1 MKRFLLVIPIGLLAM
16 TGIFWVVTE
25 KSTPKS
31 TQHSTV
37 QIPLGEREL
46 FAQSEHALRQ
56 IVWHGDEKS
65 ILLLRTSLDTMK
77 IKLAAY
83 KKQGFGTT
91 KLENMLSLYQE
102 DSTLLS
108 EKLAP
113 LLSRLYQYDQFE
125 QSHEEPFIVSIDQ
138 IGLYELK
145 SAYHNLD
152 LMRKNYV
159 KEPTDTAKMAYETE
173 HARIRGIISELYL
186 DAAIEKPLFTYLDNH
201 KNYFDA
207 ITVTYKDI
215 GYERINRLRTNAYAI
230 KSELQLLPSI

>member
-1 MKRFLLVIPIGLLAM
+1 LRKAN
-16 TGIFWVVTE
+16 T
-25 KSTPKS
+25 
-31 TQHSTV
+31 
-37 QIPLGEREL
+37 
-46 FAQSEHALRQ
+46 LRQ

-65 ILLLRTSLDTMK
+65 VLLLRTSLDTMK
-77 IKLAAY
+77 TKLAAY

-91 KLENMLSLYQE
+91 KLEHILSLYQE

-108 EKLAP
+108 EKFAS
-113 LLSRLYQYDQFE
+113 LLSRLHQCDQFE
-125 QSHEEPFIVSIDQ
+125 QSHEEPFMISIDQ

-159 KEPTDTAKMAYETE
+159 KEPTDTAKVAYEIE
-173 HARIRGIISELYL
+173 YARIRGIISELYL
-186 DAAIEKPLFTYLDNH
+186 DTAIEKPLFTYLDNH

-207 ITVTYKDI
+207 ITETYKDI

-230 KSELQLLPSI
+230 KPPTKYLNYAIISAWKKEMQEH

>member
-1 MKRFLLVIPIGLLAM
+1 MKKFLLLIPMGLLAA
-16 TGIFWVVTE
+16 TGIFWVTTE
-25 KSTPKS
+25 KGIPKNAQ
-31 TQHSTV
+31 TSTV
-37 QIPLGEREL
+37 QIPMGEREL
-46 FAQSEHALRQ
+46 FAQSEHSLRQ

-65 ILLLRTSLDTMK
+65 LLLLRTSLDTMK
-77 IKLAAY
+77 TKLAAY

-91 KLENMLSLYQE
+91 KLENILSLYQE

-108 EKLAP
+108 EKFTP
-113 LLSRLYQYDQFE
+113 LLSCLHQCDQFE
-125 QSHEEPFIVSIDQ
+125 QSHEEPFIISIDQ

-159 KEPTDTAKMAYETE
+159 KEPTDTAKIAYETE

-201 KNYFDA
+201 KNYFDT
-207 ITVTYKDI
+207 ITATYNDI
-215 GYERINRLRTNAYAI
+215 GYERINRLHTNAYAI

>member
-1 MKRFLLVIPIGLLAM
+1 MKKFLLLIPMGLLAA
-16 TGIFWVVTE
+16 TGIFFLTTE
-25 KSTPKS
+25 KSPPKS
-31 TQHSTV
+31 VQHSTL
-37 QIPLGEREL
+37 QIPMGEREL
-46 FAQSEHALRQ
+46 FAQSEHSLRQ

-65 ILLLRTSLDTMK
+65 VLLLRTSLETMK
-77 IKLAAY
+77 TKLAAY

-91 KLENMLSLYQE
+91 KLENILSLYQE

-108 EKLAP
+108 EKFAP
-113 LLSRLYQYDQFE
+113 LLSRLHQYDQFE
-125 QSHEEPFIVSIDQ
+125 QSHEDSFIISIDQ

-159 KEPTDTAKMAYETE
+159 KEPTDTAKIAYETE
-173 HARIRGIISELYL
+173 HARIRSIISELYL
-186 DAAIEKPLFTYLDNH
+186 DATIENPLFTYLDNH
-201 KNYFDA
+201 KNYFDT
-207 ITVTYKDI
+207 ITATYNDI